1 MLSREALL
9 ARSRGG
15 GGAHRNLP
23 EEEEARKEER
33 LIECGSLC
41 LAAGTEVACLYASF
55 FFLIDKVF
63 Q

>member
-1 MLSREALL
+1 MLRREALR
-9 ARSRGG
+9 ARSL
-15 GGAHRNLP
+15 GGASARGFHR